1 MRSQEAGSLPYTV
14 DNKHDLKSGDGGLR
28 IIVRNELRV
37 SVALAAA
44 ETPLD

>member
-28 IIVRNELRV
+28 IIVRATN
-37 SVALAAA
+37 
-44 ETPLD
+44 